1 MVRKLTKEYEILNG
15 AIWTEFD
22 ELHGA
27 IPVASTPADLSHEIA
42 FSISL
47 RGMSVFSSRSSKVS
61 FSKMIA
67 TIPFPEYDFFSVST
81 VLYEYSEANRGGM
94 RINLISILIP
104 SILMENAWVD
114 IRQIQ
119 AIFQQYFSSY
129 EGAPLFDKQA
139 IITSIAS
146 AVDEILQRKLEIINQ
161 GEKIRT
167 QLNEYLESYH
177 VLSLKEQ
184 EQQLI
189 KTRVKT
195 LIQLLDRV
203 LEAGDNDRI
212 QRAILRM
219 NFILEQELSE
229 ELIMMYQ
236 QSLSQLIFY

>member
-1 MVRKLTKEYEILNG
+1 MVRKVNKEYKILNG

-22 ELHGA
+22 EIHGA

-47 RGMSVFSSRSSKVS
+47 RGMSVFSSRSSNIS
-61 FSKMIA
+61 YSKMIA
-67 TIPFPEYDFFSVST
+67 TLPFPEYEFFTVST
-81 VLYEYSEANRGGM
+81 ILYEYSEMSRGGM
-94 RINLISILIP
+94 KINLISILIP
-104 SILMENAWVD
+104 AVLMENAWVD
-114 IRQIQ
+114 LRQIQ

-129 EGAPLFDKQA
+129 EGAPLQDKQA
-139 IITSIAS
+139 IISSIAS
-146 AVDEILQRKLEIINQ
+146 AIDEILQRKLEIIDQ
-161 GEKIRT
+161 GEKIRS
-167 QLNEYLESYH
+167 QLNDFLDSYH
-177 VLSLKEQ
+177 VLSLKEE
-184 EQQLI
+184 EQQLV
-189 KTRVKT
+189 KTRVRT

-236 QSLSQLIFY
+236 QSLSQLIML

>member
-1 MVRKLTKEYEILNG
+1 MVRKLTKEYKILNG

-22 ELHGA
+22 ELQGA
-27 IPVASTPADLSHEIA
+27 IPVASTPTDLSHEIS

-47 RGMSVFSSRSSKVS
+47 RGMSVFSSRSRNISY
-61 FSKMIA
+61 SKMIA

-81 VLYEYSEANRGGM
+81 VLYEYSEKSRGGM
-94 RINLISILIP
+94 KINLISILIP
-104 SILMENAWVD
+104 AVLMENAWVD

-129 EGAPLFDKQA
+129 EGAPLQDKQA
-139 IITSIAS
+139 VIVSIA
-146 AVDEILQRKLEIINQ
+146 AAIDEILERKLEIINQ

-167 QLNEYLESYH
+167 QLNEYLDSYH

-189 KTRVKT
+189 KTRVRT

-236 QSLSQLIFY
+236 QSLSQLIML

>member
-1 MVRKLTKEYEILNG
+1 MVRKLAKEYKILNG

-22 ELHGA
+22 ELQGA
-27 IPVASTPADLSHEIA
+27 IPVASTPADLSHEIS

-47 RGMSVFSSRSSKVS
+47 RGMSVFSSRSSNIS
-61 FSKMIA
+61 YSKMIA
-67 TIPFPEYDFFSVST
+67 TIPFPEYEIFSVST
-81 VLYEYSEANRGGM
+81 VLYEYSEKSRGGM

-104 SILMENAWVD
+104 AFLMENAWVD
-114 IRQIQ
+114 LRQIQ

-129 EGAPLFDKQA
+129 EGAPLQDKQA
-139 IITSIAS
+139 VITSIAS
-146 AVDEILQRKLEIINQ
+146 AIDTILQRKLEIINQ

-167 QLNEYLESYH
+167 QLNDYLESYH

-184 EQQLI
+184 EQQLV
-189 KTRVKT
+189 KTRVRT

-229 ELIMMYQ
+229 DLVMMYQ
-236 QSLSQLIFY
+236 QSLSKLVTF